1 MADAAALEK
10 QFGIPNVLRFEQSA
24 GGLVVLHITA
34 PSAEATIYLQGAHV
48 THWKPAGHDPA
59 IFLSD
64 RAEFVRGKPIRGGI
78 PIVFPWF
85 GDRHDGKQG
94 PQHGFARISDWELAF
109 AALSGTSEDA
119 ELHLAFTL
127 APNDLSRSLGFD
139 HFRLGYRVTVGQ
151 QLRIEMS
158 VANDSG
164 SGSGHSTGPAAQTAH
179 EEMERNGAPLTFEQA
194 LHTYYQVAD
203 ARQVSVDG
211 LDGTEF
217 IDKVDNFQRKIQDP
231 GRLRLTG
238 RVDRPYLNTEATCVL
253 HDPAG
258 RRSITVAKQGSHS
271 TVIWNPW
278 NEFTAKMP
286 DMQPDAW
293 LRMTC
298 IETANVADNAITLQ
312 PGETHV
318 MRLTA
323 SIDKTA

>member
-10 QFGIPNVLRFEQSA
+10 QFGIPNVLRFEQTA
-24 GGLVVLHITA
+24 NGLAVLHITA
-34 PSAEATIYLQGAHV
+34 PTAEATIHLQGAHV

-59 IFLSD
+59 IFLSE
-64 RAEFVRGKPIRGGI
+64 RAEFAPGKPIRGGI

-85 GDRHDGKQG
+85 ADRHDGKQG
-94 PQHGFARISDWELAF
+94 PQHGFARISEWELAF
-109 AALSGTSEDA
+109 AALSGTSDDA

-139 HFRLGYRVTVGQ
+139 HFRLGYRVTIGQ
-151 QLRIEMS
+151 QFRIEMS

-164 SGSGHSTGPAAQTAH
+164 NGSAHNADSAAARA
-179 EEMERNGAPLTFEQA
+179 EMAANGAPLTFEQA

-203 ARQVSVDG
+203 ARQVSIDG
-211 LDGTEF
+211 LGGTEF
-217 IDKVDNFQRKIQDP
+217 IDKVDNFERKIQDP
-231 GRLRLTG
+231 GPLHLTG
-238 RVDRPYLNTEATCVL
+238 RIDRPYLNTEATCVL

-258 RRSITVAKQGSHS
+258 HRTITVAKEGSHS

-278 NEFTAKMP
+278 QEFTAKMP

-293 LRMTC
+293 LHMTA
-298 IETANVADNAITLQ
+298 IETANVGDNAITLA
-312 PGETHV
+312 PGDTHI

>member
-1 MADAAALEK
+1 MADAASLEK
-10 QFGIPNVLRFEQSA
+10 QYGIPNVLRFEQSPN
-24 GGLVVLHITA
+24 GLVILQINA
-34 PSAEATIYLQGAHV
+34 PAAEATIYLQGAHV

-59 IFLSD
+59 IFLSEQ
-64 RAEFVRGKPIRGGI
+64 AEFVPGKPIRGGI

-94 PQHGFARISDWELAF
+94 PQHGFARISEWELAF
-109 AALSGTSEDA
+109 AALSND

-164 SGSGHSTGPAAQTAH
+164 DGSARGSGPAAATAH
-179 EEMERNGAPLTFEQA
+179 ADMAANGAPLTFEQA
-194 LHTYYQVAD
+194 LHTYYRVAD
-203 ARQVSVDG
+203 ARQVSIDG
-211 LDGTEF
+211 LDGTQF

-231 GRLRLTG
+231 GPLRLTG
-238 RVDRPYLNTEATCVL
+238 RVDRPYLNTEAACVL

-278 NEFTAKMP
+278 QEFTAKMP

-293 LRMTC
+293 MYMTC
-298 IETANVADNAITLQ
+298 IETANVGDNAVTLQ
-312 PGETHV
+312 PAETHV
-318 MRLTA
+318 MRMTA
-323 SIDKTA
+323 SIDKT

>member
-1 MADAAALEK
+1 MPDVAALEK
-10 QFGIPNVLRFEQSA
+10 QFGIPNVLRFEQST
-24 GGLVVLHITA
+24 GGLATLHITA

-48 THWKPAGHDPA
+48 THWKPTGHDPA
-59 IFLSD
+59 IFLSE
-64 RAEFVRGKPIRGGI
+64 RAEFVPGKPIRGGI

-94 PQHGFARISDWELAF
+94 PQHGFARISEWELAF
-109 AALSGTSEDA
+109 AALSNDEV
-119 ELHLAFTL
+119 HLAFAL

-158 VANDSG
+158 VVNDSG
-164 SGSGHSTGPAAQTAH
+164 NGSGHDLNSSAARA
-179 EEMERNGAPLTFEQA
+179 EMAASGAPLVFEQA

-203 ARQVSVDG
+203 ARHVSIEG

-217 IDKVDNFQRKIQDP
+217 IDKVDNLERKIQDP
-231 GRLRLTG
+231 GPLRLAG

-253 HDPAG
+253 RDPMGHRA
-258 RRSITVAKQGSHS
+258 ITVAKQGSHS

-278 NEFTAKMP
+278 QEFTAKMP

-298 IETANVADNAITLQ
+298 IETANVGDNAITLH
-312 PGETHV
+312 PGEKHI
-318 MRLTA
+318 MRMTA
-323 SIDKTA
+323 SMDKE